1 MKKYQSVIKDLNTK
15 LEELKQFAEDKIKN
29 LDENKKEQIS
39 ELLDKT
45 ATAIDNAVEKIEEL
59 GKQKIDEE
67 KFKEF
72 LNKVANKANESIDFA
87 KAKIN
92 EIILDDDKNLNDVF
106 ENISA
111 EFDKVRESDLFKKA
125 SEVVNDIGNG
135 INEFLEK
142 PEVKETIK
150 KVKITTIN
158 IAEKGLD
165 GLKKVLNTDEESSVD
180 DIIDEVDKDEK

>member
-1 MKKYQSVIKDLNTK
+1 MKKYQTIIKQLNAK
-15 LEELKQFAEDKIKN
+15 LDELKEFAENKIEGLEE
-29 LDENKKEQIS
+29 NKAEQIS

-45 ATAIDNAVEKIEEL
+45 TTAVETTTDKIEEL

-67 KFKEF
+67 QFAEF
-72 LNKVANKANESIDFA
+72 LKKVQDKAVESIDFA

-92 EIILDDDKNLNDVF
+92 EIVLDDEKDLNEIF
-106 ENISA
+106 NNIAA
-111 EFDKVRESDLFKKA
+111 EFDKIKESDLFKKA

-165 GLKKVLNTDEESSVD
+165 GLKKVLNTDEDKE
-180 DIIDEVDKDEK
+180 DEN